1 MIYYVRHGETD
12 FNLFHISQG
21 NLNTSLNRTG
31 LEQAEIVAEKLK
43 ECQFDVIFASPL
55 NRALQTAEIINKY
68 HNLKINYD
76 ERLIDASRGVFQG
89 TLRMQTEFE
98 DYFKNPKRFNGETK
112 EETYKKIKSFV
123 NDLNIYKGKNI
134 LIVGHSGILEYIK
147 YCVKNQIITNETK
160 LNINTDNCEIIKIE
174 F

>member
-1 MIYYVRHGETD
+1 MQLIPVFWEVAVLTVPYIEPQGRGSFWNAQNLAAVRSG
-12 FNLFHISQG
+12 
-21 NLNTSLNRTG
+21 
-31 LEQAEIVAEKLK
+31 
-43 ECQFDVIFASPL
+43 
-55 NRALQTAEIINKY
+55 ALQTAEIINKY
-68 HNLKINYD
+68 HNLKMNYD

-160 LNINTDNCEIIKIE
+160 LNINTNNCEIIKIE